1 MHLLSR
7 NENPSSVIPQAN
19 ENNIEVGT
27 YPMKV
32 TAQQEDLQLLS
43 KILQERLRYSVD
55 ASEFFQVRCAVK
67 KDQLMILVEHP
78 PEATVNTE
86 AVFKELETVLE
97 SLPTHKKQKVELFV
111 RMSGTKFPYAK
122 HSLNLRVEK
131 NWESKT
137 SEISEIIEISIE
149 KQTPETSESQF
160 LSSSDSPSPTPN
172 SPLPTPNSPL
182 PTPNS
187 PLPLLGSF
195 LFIAA
200 AFGAGAFLVTSPCLM
215 FECKEIQTAEALQNS
230 FQQLASNANSE
241 EELVQM
247 QKRLESVTVAL
258 KAIPPWSPRH
268 QEAKKL
274 TTDLSGKSEQVSQVV
289 KGFAAANSALQKTQ
303 TPANSLEELQLRQE
317 MWRHAITPLETINS
331 NSDLHGLVQQQLSL
345 YRLRLQTVNQL
356 LITEERWLKKLA
368 ASKAV
373 ANEAIKREA
382 VAKTAEDWQKVLSTW
397 QVVVNALTP
406 IPQTSP
412 SYQEAQKLLAEYQPQ
427 LAKVR
432 ERSTKQLFAAQTYNQ
447 AINAAEQ
454 AKSYEQQNQWQAA
467 VTQWQQALTTAQQIR
482 SDNPYYQKAQTLIEP
497 FSISLRQAQA
507 QMQPRTDEN
516 KTRTDLEKTCAGD
529 VRICNFI
536 LDDKGI
542 TVRITPE
549 YEQTLQTS
557 LVNASNTGDGE
568 AVNNVTLHL
577 KVLQEAF
584 EVISENSNLPL
595 LVYDAKG
602 AVIHRRT

>member
-1 MHLLSR
+1 
-7 NENPSSVIPQAN
+7 
-19 ENNIEVGT
+19 
-27 YPMKV
+27 
-32 TAQQEDLQLLS
+32 
-43 KILQERLRYSVD
+43 
-55 ASEFFQVRCAVK
+55 
-67 KDQLMILVEHP
+67 
-78 PEATVNTE
+78 
-86 AVFKELETVLE
+86 
-97 SLPTHKKQKVELFV
+97 
-111 RMSGTKFPYAK
+111 
-122 HSLNLRVEK
+122 
-131 NWESKT
+131 
-137 SEISEIIEISIE
+137 
-149 KQTPETSESQF
+149 
-160 LSSSDSPSPTPN
+160 
-172 SPLPTPNSPL
+172 
-182 PTPNS
+182 
-187 PLPLLGSF
+187 
-195 LFIAA
+195 LFIAT

-241 EELVQM
+241 DELVQM
-247 QKRLESVTVAL
+247 QKRLESATVAL

-274 TTDLSGKSEQVSQVV
+274 TIDLSGKSEQVSQVV

-303 TPANSLEELQLRQE
+303 TPANSLEELQLRQQ

-373 ANEAIKREA
+373 ANEAMKREA

-406 IPQTSP
+406 IPQTSS

-427 LAKVR
+427 LSKVR

-447 AINAAEQ
+447 AISAAEQ